1 LQQAI
6 ERFTDATATNAFR
19 RRDVRQQSAIAGLRY
34 GRLCYGLPVRSIRSW
49 QLVLVSLGVNDPRHQ
64 SINRPESRGT
74 WSIVPGRFGHLL
86 FSLAIIGM
94 GVDTLLCAYAFGHS
108 PGPHHRV
115 VPVIPWL
122 PAIPA
127 LAYPVGVIFVLCGAG
142 LLFRRNLLTSSILL
156 GVVMVLCGVAFDVP
170 RHPDLMSAA
179 WRTNAL
185 EPIVIGSLAWL
196 APGWGGIPRW
206 LYRTSCYLL
215 AFALI
220 VFGIAHFQVLTFIA
234 KMVPSWIPWHSF
246 WTVFFGVAFISAGVS
261 FATGFL
267 QRWAALAVGL
277 MFAIWTLTIHLAPL
291 LSAIQDPDKWS
302 DVFIVVA
309 LWGGFW
315 ALTRALRGSGF

>member
-1 LQQAI
+1 M
-6 ERFTDATATNAFR
+6 NN
-19 RRDVRQQSAIAGLRY
+19 
-34 GRLCYGLPVRSIRSW
+34 PH
-49 QLVLVSLGVNDPRHQ
+49 HQ
-64 SINRPESRGT
+64 KINQPKNRGT
-74 WSIVPGRFGHLL
+74 WLTVLGRFGHLL
-86 FSLAIIGM
+86 FSFAIIGI
-94 GVDTLLCAYAFGHS
+94 GVETLICASVFGHS

-122 PAIPA
+122 PAIPC
-127 LAYPVGVIFVLCGAG
+127 LAYLVGVIFVLCGTG
-142 LLFRRNLLTSSILL
+142 LLFRRTLVASSILL
-156 GVVMVLCGVAFDVP
+156 GVVMVLGGIAFDLP

-179 WRTNAL
+179 WRTNVL

-196 APGWGGIPRW
+196 APGWGSLPTW
-206 LYRTSCYLL
+206 LYRTSRYLL

-234 KMVPSWIPWHSF
+234 NMVPSWIPWHPF
-246 WTVFFGVAFISAGVS
+246 WTVFFGVAFISAGLS

-277 MFAIWTLTIHLAPL
+277 MFAIWTVTIHLPPL
-291 LSAIQDPDKWS
+291 LGAIQNPDSWS

-315 ALTRALRGSGF
+315 TLTRALRGSGV